1 MLANGLRIAIV
12 CVGLL
17 FAGAPRAQDAV
28 AGAGAHAIAIAQAPQ
43 DTGLADILS
52 GRAKVG
58 FDPIDGDRITIIAPA
73 DDVLWLRVR
82 ADVPDDGQAR
92 VLRLERQA
100 IDHARL
106 FVASAPAAAVAETG
120 LDVATPRGQP
130 EPDGLLL
137 PLPAGAHGLVT
148 VYVQLTGRGFLYLH
162 PQVLTSE
169 DAASRSGASASLDR
183 WVQLLL
189 ALVAILGLVRRIRQP
204 DSGTLSL
211 TVAALAVAVACLA
224 TNGQLVHVPGAA
236 SIARFGPSLVPGL
249 WLLAC
254 APLLWCTR
262 RYAGLDKHSPLLADL
277 MFWGALVF
285 VALAVA
291 SMVAPPGWLGA
302 LQVAALVGLALA
314 GLTCI
319 AALLADPR
327 QARMPAV
334 LIWVGLLAAVLAQAL
349 IYAQV
354 LPATLFARR
363 GFQVMLALL
372 LAVYLV
378 LPWLRE
384 IVRERA
390 KLKRAVVPEL
400 TAEEKI
406 AQAREQMM
414 ASLQTGLMNASE
426 GDMEWIAYRR
436 LLEGLKPVLA
446 QVASAVVA
454 MNYHHEDLLLVEPRD
469 AEPRYR
475 MLLQQRSQLLKNLS
489 RSRAPQQVSI
499 DFDGPDGPLSRV
511 QLAVIPL
518 PIDRPGWGA
527 LLVERDAT
535 VEYSELELDLCAEF
549 ASLATTA
556 GDEAAEA
563 MEARRASDFDPESGV
578 YKRELIDRAL
588 RQAHEAAFLQR
599 TALSVLRVG
608 HDSPG
613 RSMAPLADLV
623 RDEIDYGET
632 VGRFGPDE
640 LLVLLPER
648 TGPMARE
655 LAERVLAG
663 ARKQGLAA
671 SVGVSML
678 HAGERAPT
686 ALLERASQ
694 ALAKARSAGG
704 GQVQVVSA
712 T

>member
-1 MLANGLRIAIV
+1 MLITGLRIAIV

-17 FAGAPRAQDAV
+17 LAGSPRAQEATPR
-28 AGAGAHAIAIAQAPQ
+28 AQAIAIAEVPRG
-43 DTGLADILS
+43 TGLADLLS
-52 GRAKVG
+52 GRAKMG
-58 FDPIDGDRITIIAPA
+58 FDPIDGDRVTVTAPTNA
-73 DDVLWLRVR
+73 TLWLRVR
-82 ADVPDDGQAR
+82 ADVPDDGKAR

-100 IDHARL
+100 IDVARL
-106 FVASAPAAAVAETG
+106 YVASAPAIPVSETG
-120 LDVATPRGQP
+120 LDHAAPRGQP
-130 EPDGLLL
+130 MPDGLLL
-137 PLPAGAHGLVT
+137 PLPAGAHGQVT
-148 VYVQLTGRGFLYLH
+148 VYVEIGGRGFLYLH
-162 PQVLTSE
+162 PQVLTAE
-169 DAASRSGASASLDR
+169 DAAGRSGTSASLDR

-189 ALVAILGLVRRIRQP
+189 ALVAIFGIVRRLRQP
-204 DSGTLSL
+204 ASGTLSL
-211 TVAALAVAVACLA
+211 TVAALAVGLACLA
-224 TNGQLVHVPGAA
+224 TNGQLVRVPGAA

-277 MFWGALVF
+277 MYWGAWGF
-285 VALAVA
+285 VVLALAAMLVPA
-291 SMVAPPGWLGA
+291 TWLGT
-302 LQVAALVGLALA
+302 LQIAALVGLALA

-319 AALLADPR
+319 AALMADPR

-334 LIWVGLLAAVLAQAL
+334 LIWLGLLASVLAQAL

-354 LPATLFARR
+354 LPATLIARR

-372 LAVYLV
+372 LGLYLV

-400 TAEEKI
+400 SAEEKL
-406 AQAREQMM
+406 AQAREQLMT
-414 ASLQTGLMNASE
+414 SLQTGLMNASE

-436 LLEGLKPVLA
+436 VLEGLKPVLP
-446 QVASAVVA
+446 QLASAVVA

-475 MLLQQRSQLLKNLS
+475 MLLQQRSQMLKNLS

-499 DFDGPDGPLSRV
+499 DFDGPDGPLQRV

-518 PIDRPGWGA
+518 PIERPGWGA

-578 YKRELIDRAL
+578 FKREMIEKAL
-588 RQAHEAAFLQR
+588 REAHEAALQQR
-599 TALSVLRVG
+599 TPFSVMRVG
-608 HDSPG
+608 HDAPG

-632 VGRFGPDE
+632 VGRYAADE
-640 LLVLLPER
+640 LLVLLPDR
-648 TGPMARE
+648 TGPTARE
-655 LAERVLAG
+655 LGERVLAA

-671 SVGVSML
+671 SVGVSMMQP
-678 HAGERAPT
+678 GERSPT
-686 ALLERASQ
+686 PLLERAAA
-694 ALAKARSAGG
+694 ALAKARGAGG
-704 GQVQVVSA
+704 GQVQVVA
-712 T
+712 GP